1 MMKKI
6 ELVTENIIQKI
17 ISGIESASTIY
28 ILTAFVMKSGAELLK
43 PHLEKAAERGAD
55 IKICTGD
62 YLYITQ
68 PDGLTALINI
78 HKDLEVR
85 MWRSN
90 GVSFHPKAYIFQ
102 NEDDGTFIIGSSNL
116 SRSALTTGVEWNLAM
131 KESAEPSTFQEAMEQ
146 FIHIFHHEQ
155 TIPVNRETIKTYQ
168 ANYEKF
174 HKKNPQLAEKWSG
187 LEEKN
192 LMFPANEDQEKEPSQ
207 QLVREKIEEYSTIIK
222 PLPVQEEA
230 LEALNQ
236 LREEGYN
243 KAMVVLATGL
253 GKTYL
258 AAFFAKTFQ
267 RILFVAHREEI
278 LHQAK
283 RSFEKV
289 ISTKTTGLYYG
300 PEKNPDADIVF
311 ASVTTLS
318 MKQHL
323 SAFIS
328 KAFDLIIIDEFH
340 HAAANTYQRVL
351 EYFAPEFLLG
361 ITATPDRMDNKDIY
375 GLCDGNVAYQM
386 HFTEAIEKHWLAPFK
401 YYGVY
406 DETDYSKVKW
416 LGTKYDREE
425 LLAVQIREGMAEKI
439 MSAWKQHKQAR
450 TLVFCSSIKQAIY
463 LSNYFNNHGA
473 KTVSLHSGQ
482 IEISRKDAIS
492 LLEKGEI
499 DAIFTVDLFN
509 EGVDIPAV
517 DTLLFV
523 RPTESLSVFTQQ
535 VGRGLRRHPEKTH
548 CTIIDLIGNYRNAD
562 LKLSLLDTSRNEQK
576 KTKLVDPI
584 PPELCEI
591 NLELNVINL
600 LKELALKRQPR
611 KEKLLYAYQELKEE
625 LGRRPSYL
633 ELHLYGNADAKEY
646 KQEFKSYA
654 SFLNWV
660 DELSQDE
667 ISVFEKYK
675 AWLEEVEST
684 SMSKSYKMVVLLAM
698 LERGVENWYLPIT
711 PEQVA
716 PFFKE
721 YYQQKKYRMIIE
733 FSKEKSKGAWLEDE
747 TKLINQI
754 KTMPMTKWSG
764 SSKGLVEF
772 KDYMFSL
779 KFEIIKEHVEILFS
793 FTKEICDYRLHEYF
807 ERKEQQ

>member
-1 MMKKI
+1 MKKI

-28 ILTAFVMKSGAELLK
+28 ILTAFVMKSGVELLK
-43 PHLEKAAERGAD
+43 PHLEKAAKRGAD

-68 PDGLTALINI
+68 PEGLYDLINI
-78 HKDLEVR
+78 HNDLEVR

-102 NEDDGTFIIGSSNL
+102 NDNDGTFIIGSSNL
-116 SRSALTTGVEWNLAM
+116 SRSALTTGVEWNIAM

-146 FIHIFHHEQ
+146 YIHIFHHEQ
-155 TIPVNRETIKTYQ
+155 TIPVNHETIKTYQ
-168 ANYEKF
+168 GNYEKF
-174 HKKNPQLAEKWSG
+174 HKGNPKLAEKWSS
-187 LEEKN
+187 LEGKT
-192 LMFPANEDQEKEPSQ
+192 LMFPVKDEQEEEPSP
-207 QLVREKIEEYSTIIK
+207 QLVREKVEEYSPIIK

-230 LEALNQ
+230 LEALSQ

-258 AAFFAKTFQ
+258 AAFFAKKFQ

-283 RSFEKV
+283 RSFERV
-289 ISTKTTGLYYG
+289 ISNKTTGLYYG

-311 ASVTTLS
+311 ASVVTLS
-318 MKQHL
+318 MKRHL
-323 SAFIS
+323 SAFKTNS
-328 KAFDLIIIDEFH
+328 FDLIIIDEFH

-351 EYFAPEFLLG
+351 QYFEPEFLLG

-425 LLAVQIREGMAEKI
+425 LLAVQLREDMSEKI
-439 MSAWKQHKQAR
+439 MNAWKDHKQSR

-463 LSNYFNNHGA
+463 LSNYFNSHGA
-473 KTVSLHSGQ
+473 KTIALHSGQ
-482 IEISRKDAIS
+482 IEIGRKDAIT
-492 LLEKGEI
+492 LLEKEEL

-523 RPTESLSVFTQQ
+523 RPTESLTVFTQQ

-562 LKLSLLDTSRNEQK
+562 LKLSLLDTNRNEQK
-576 KTKLVDPI
+576 KPKLVNPI

-600 LKELALKRQPR
+600 LKELAQKRQPR
-611 KEKLLYAYQELKEE
+611 KEKLLNAYHVLKEE

-633 ELHLYGNADAKEY
+633 ELHLYGNADSKEY

-654 SFLNWV
+654 GFLKWA

-667 ISVFEKYK
+667 IEVFEEYK

-698 LERGVENWYLPIT
+698 LERGSANWQLPIT

-716 PFFKE
+716 PFFKG

-733 FSKEKSKGAWLEDE
+733 FSKEKSKGAWLDDKD
-747 TKLINQI
+747 KLINQI
-754 KTMPMTKWSG
+754 TTMPMTKWSG

-772 KDYMFSL
+772 QDYVFKL
-779 KFEIIKEHVEILFS
+779 KFEINKEHLEILYR
-793 FTKEICDYRLHEYF
+793 FTNEICEYRLHEYF
-807 ERKEQQ
+807 ERRESR

>member
-1 MMKKI
+1 MKKI
-6 ELVTENIIQKI
+6 ELVTENVIEKI
-17 ISGIESASTIY
+17 INGIENGTTIY
-28 ILTAFVMKSGAELLK
+28 ILTAFVMKSGVELIK
-43 PHLEKAAERGAD
+43 PYLEKAANRGAD

-68 PDGLTALINI
+68 PTGLIELAAI
-78 HKDLEVR
+78 HKDVEVR
-85 MWRSN
+85 LWRSN

-102 NEDDGTFIIGSSNL
+102 NDYDGIFIIGSSNL
-116 SRSALTTGVEWNLAM
+116 SRSALTTGVEWNIAM
-131 KESAEPSTFQEAMEQ
+131 KESTEPMIFHEAMEQ
-146 FIHIFHHEQ
+146 FIHIFHNEQ
-155 TIPVNRETIKTYQ
+155 TIQVNAETIKTYQ
-168 ANYEKF
+168 NHYENF
-174 HKKNPQLAEKWSG
+174 HKENPKLADKWSS
-187 LEEKN
+187 LEEKS
-192 LMFPANEDQEKEPSQ
+192 LMFPTKEDVVTERRPQVVKEP
-207 QLVREKIEEYSTIIK
+207 REEYTVIK

-230 LEALNQ
+230 LQSLHQ

-258 AAFFAKTFQ
+258 AAFFAKSFK

-283 RSFEKV
+283 QSFEKV
-289 ISTKTTGLYYG
+289 IPDKSTGLYYG
-300 PEKNPDADIVF
+300 PEKNSDAEIVF
-311 ASVTTLS
+311 ASVVTLS
-318 MKQHL
+318 MKRHL
-323 SAFIS
+323 SAFNAN
-328 KAFDLIIIDEFH
+328 AFDLIIIDEFH

-351 EYFAPEFLLG
+351 DYFNPEFLLG

-386 HFTEAIEKHWLAPFK
+386 HFTEAIEKHWLASFK

-406 DETDYSKVKW
+406 DETDYTKVKW

-425 LLAVQIREGMAEKI
+425 LLTVQLREDMAGKI
-439 MSAWKQHKQAR
+439 LEAWKEHKQTR
-450 TLVFCSSIKQAIY
+450 TLVFCSSIKQATF
-463 LSNYFNNHGA
+463 LSDYFNQYGF
-473 KTVSLHSGQ
+473 KTIPLHSGQ
-482 IEISRKDAIS
+482 VEVGRKDAIS
-492 LLEKGEI
+492 MLEKGEI

-523 RPTESLSVFTQQ
+523 RPTESLTVFTQQ
-535 VGRGLRRHPEKTH
+535 VGRGLRCHHDKTH
-548 CTIIDLIGNYRNAD
+548 CMIIDLIGNYRNAD
-562 LKLSLLDTSRNEQK
+562 LKLRLFDTVRNVQK
-576 KTKLVDPI
+576 RTKLVDPI

-600 LKELALKRQPR
+600 LKELAQKRQPR

-625 LGRRPSYL
+625 LGRMPSYL
-633 ELHLYGNADAKEY
+633 ELHFYGSAGSKEYYQEFDSYVGFLYWAKE
-646 KQEFKSYA
+646 
-654 SFLNWV
+654 LTV
-660 DELSQDE
+660 DES
-667 ISVFEKYK
+667 IVFEKYK
-675 AWLEEVEST
+675 PWLEEVEST
-684 SMSKSYKMVVLLAM
+684 GMSKSYKMVVLLAM
-698 LERGVENWYLPIT
+698 LGRGVENWHLPIT

-716 PFFKE
+716 PFFKN

-733 FSKEKSKGAWLEDE
+733 FSKEKSKGAWLDDE

-772 KDYMFSL
+772 RDNEFKL
-779 KFEIIKEHVEILFS
+779 TFEINEKHLGLLYR
-793 FTKEICDYRLHEYF
+793 FTKEICEYRLHEYF
-807 ERKEQQ
+807 ERKEQR

>member
-1 MMKKI
+1 MKKI

-17 ISGIESASTIY
+17 IFGIESASTIY
-28 ILTAFVMKSGAELLK
+28 ILTAFVMKSGIELLK
-43 PHLEKAAERGAD
+43 PHLEKAAKRGAD

-68 PDGLTALINI
+68 PDGLNELINI
-78 HKDLEVR
+78 HSDLEVR

-90 GVSFHPKAYIFQ
+90 GISFHPKAYIFQ
-102 NEDDGTFIIGSSNL
+102 NEIDGTFIIGSSNL
-116 SRSALTTGVEWNLAM
+116 SRSALTTGVEWNLSM

-155 TIPVNRETIKTYQ
+155 TIPVNLETIKTYQ
-168 ANYEKF
+168 GNYEKF
-174 HKKNPQLAEKWSG
+174 HKGNPKLAEKWSS
-187 LEEKN
+187 LEEKT
-192 LMFPANEDQEKEPSQ
+192 LMFPVREVEEEEPTP
-207 QLVREKIEEYSTIIK
+207 QLVREKNEEYSPIIK

-230 LEALNQ
+230 LEALDQ
-236 LREEGYN
+236 LREEGYK

-258 AAFFAKTFQ
+258 AAFFAKAFQ
-267 RILFVAHREEI
+267 RILFIAHREEI

-283 RSFEKV
+283 RSFERV
-289 ISTKTTGLYYG
+289 ISNKTTGLYYG
-300 PEKNPDADIVF
+300 TEKNPDADIVF
-311 ASVTTLS
+311 ASVVTLS
-318 MKQHL
+318 MKRHL
-323 SAFIS
+323 SAFKP

-340 HAAANTYQRVL
+340 HAAAITYQRVL
-351 EYFAPEFLLG
+351 QYFDPEFLLG

-406 DETDYSKVKW
+406 DETDYSKIKW

-425 LLAVQIREGMAEKI
+425 LLAVQLREDMAEKI
-439 MSAWKQHKQAR
+439 LNAWIEHKKTR

-463 LSNYFNNHGA
+463 LSNYFNSHGA
-473 KTVSLHSGQ
+473 KTVALHSGQ
-482 IEISRKDAIS
+482 IEVGRKDAIL
-492 LLEKGEI
+492 LLEKGEL

-509 EGVDIPAV
+509 EGVDIPVV

-523 RPTESLSVFTQQ
+523 RPTESLTVFTQQ
-535 VGRGLRRHPEKTH
+535 IGRGLRRHPEKTH

-576 KTKLVDPI
+576 KAKLVDPI
-584 PPELCEI
+584 HPELCEI

-600 LKELALKRQPR
+600 LKELSQKKQPR
-611 KEKLLYAYQELKEE
+611 KEKLLYAYQDLKEE

-633 ELHLYGNADAKEY
+633 ELHLYGSADSKEY
-646 KQEFKSYA
+646 KQEFR
-654 SFLNWV
+654 SFAGFLDWAN
-660 DELSQDE
+660 ELSQEE
-667 ISVFEKYK
+667 IGVFEKYK
-675 AWLEEVEST
+675 PWLEEVEST

-698 LERGVENWYLPIT
+698 LERGAENWCLQIT

-716 PFFKE
+716 PFFKD
-721 YYQQKKYRMIIE
+721 YYQQKKYRMVIE
-733 FSKEKSKGAWLEDE
+733 FSKEKSQGAWLDDE
-747 TKLINQI
+747 TRLINQI

-764 SSKGLVEF
+764 SSKGLVELAGNEF
-772 KDYMFSL
+772 RL
-779 KFEIIKEHVEILFS
+779 KFDINLEHNKILFDQ
-793 FTKEICDYRLHEYF
+793 TKEVCEYRLHEYF
-807 ERKEQQ
+807 ERKEKRY

>member
-1 MMKKI
+1 M
-6 ELVTENIIQKI
+6 
-17 ISGIESASTIY
+17 
-28 ILTAFVMKSGAELLK
+28 
-43 PHLEKAAERGAD
+43 
-55 IKICTGD
+55 
-62 YLYITQ
+62 
-68 PDGLTALINI
+68 
-78 HKDLEVR
+78 
-85 MWRSN
+85 
-90 GVSFHPKAYIFQ
+90 
-102 NEDDGTFIIGSSNL
+102 
-116 SRSALTTGVEWNLAM
+116 
-131 KESAEPSTFQEAMEQ
+131 
-146 FIHIFHHEQ
+146 
-155 TIPVNRETIKTYQ
+155 
-168 ANYEKF
+168 
-174 HKKNPQLAEKWSG
+174 
-187 LEEKN
+187 
-192 LMFPANEDQEKEPSQ
+192 
-207 QLVREKIEEYSTIIK
+207 
-222 PLPVQEEA
+222 PVQEEA
-230 LEALNQ
+230 LEFLNQ

-258 AAFFAKTFQ
+258 AAFFARMFK

-289 ISTKTTGLYYG
+289 ISYKTTGLYYG
-300 PEKNPDADIVF
+300 PEKNPDADIIF

-323 SAFIS
+323 STFKS
-328 KAFDLIIIDEFH
+328 KAFDLIITDEFH

-406 DETDYSKVKW
+406 DETDYTKVKW

-425 LLAVQIREGMAEKI
+425 LLAVQLREDIAEKI
-439 MSAWKQHKQAR
+439 ISAWKKHKQTR
-450 TLVFCSSIKQAIY
+450 TLVFCSSIKQAVY
-463 LSNYFNNHGA
+463 LSNYFNSHGA
-473 KTVSLHSGQ
+473 KTVALHSGQ
-482 IEISRKDAIS
+482 IEIGRKDAIS
-492 LLEKGEI
+492 LLENGEL
-499 DAIFTVDLFN
+499 DAIFTVDLSN

-523 RPTESLSVFTQQ
+523 RPTESLTVFTQQ

-576 KTKLVDPI
+576 KAKLVDPI

-600 LKELALKRQPR
+600 LKELAQKRQPR
-611 KEKLLYAYQELKEE
+611 KEKLLFAYQELKEE

-633 ELHLYGNADAKEY
+633 ELHLYGKADSKEY

-654 SFLNWV
+654 GFLNWA
-660 DELSQDE
+660 DKLSQEEKE
-667 ISVFEKYK
+667 IYEKYK
-675 AWLEEVEST
+675 TWLEEVEST

-698 LERGVENWYLPIT
+698 LERGAENWYLPIT

-716 PFFKE
+716 PFFKD
-721 YYQQKKYRMIIE
+721 YYQQKKYRMVIE
-733 FSKEKSKGAWLEDE
+733 FSREKSKGVWLDDE
-747 TKLINQI
+747 TKLISQI

-772 KDYMFSL
+772 QNNVFML
-779 KFEIIKEHVEILFS
+779 TFEIAVKHQELLFHL
-793 FTKEICDYRLHEYF
+793 TKEICEYRLHEYF

>member
-1 MMKKI
+1 MKKI

-17 ISGIESASTIY
+17 IFGIESASTIY
-28 ILTAFVMKSGAELLK
+28 ILTAFVMKSGVELLK
-43 PHLEKAAERGAD
+43 PHLEKAAKRGVD

-68 PDGLTALINI
+68 PDGLNELINI
-78 HKDLEVR
+78 HSDLEVR

-102 NEDDGTFIIGSSNL
+102 NDNDGTFIIGSSNL

-131 KESAEPSTFQEAMEQ
+131 QESAEPSTFQEAMEQ

-155 TIPVNRETIKTYQ
+155 TIPVNPETIKTYQ
-168 ANYEKF
+168 RNYEKF
-174 HKKNPQLAEKWSG
+174 HKENTKIVEMWSG
-187 LEEKN
+187 LEEKT
-192 LMFPANEDQEKEPSQ
+192 LMFPVGEEQEEEPYP
-207 QLVREKIEEYSTIIK
+207 QLVREKVEEYSPIIK

-230 LEALNQ
+230 LESLNQ

-258 AAFFAKTFQ
+258 AAFFAKAFQ

-283 RSFEKV
+283 RSFERV
-289 ISTKTTGLYYG
+289 ISNKTTGLYYG
-300 PEKNPDADIVF
+300 MEKNPDADIVF
-311 ASVTTLS
+311 ASVVTLS
-318 MKQHL
+318 MKRHL
-323 SAFIS
+323 SAFKP

-351 EYFAPEFLLG
+351 QYFDPEFLLG

-406 DETDYSKVKW
+406 DETDYSRVKW
-416 LGTKYDREE
+416 LGTKYDRED
-425 LLAVQIREGMAEKI
+425 LLAVQLREDRAEKI
-439 MSAWKQHKQAR
+439 LNAWKEHKQSR

-463 LSNYFNNHGA
+463 LSIYFNSHGA
-473 KTVSLHSGQ
+473 KTVALHSGQ
-482 IEISRKDAIS
+482 IEVGRKDAIL
-492 LLEKGEI
+492 LLEKGEL

-509 EGVDIPAV
+509 EGVDIPVV

-523 RPTESLSVFTQQ
+523 RPTESLTVFTQQ

-576 KTKLVDPI
+576 KAKLVDPI
-584 PPELCEI
+584 HPELCEI

-600 LKELALKRQPR
+600 LKELSQKKQPR
-611 KEKLLYAYQELKEE
+611 KEKLLYAYQDLKEE

-633 ELHLYGNADAKEY
+633 ELHLYGSADSKEY
-646 KQEFKSYA
+646 KQEFR
-654 SFLNWV
+654 SFAGFLDWAN
-660 DELSQDE
+660 ELSQEE
-667 ISVFEKYK
+667 IGVFEKYK
-675 AWLEEVEST
+675 PWLEEVEST

-698 LERGVENWYLPIT
+698 LERGAENWCLKIT

-716 PFFKE
+716 PFFKD
-721 YYQQKKYRMIIE
+721 YYQQKKYRMVIE
-733 FSKEKSKGAWLEDE
+733 FSKEKSQGAWLDDE
-747 TKLINQI
+747 TRLINQI

-764 SSKGLVEF
+764 SSKGLVELAGNEF
-772 KDYMFSL
+772 RL
-779 KFEIIKEHVEILFS
+779 KFDINLEHNKILFDQ
-793 FTKEICDYRLHEYF
+793 TKEVCEYRLHEYF
-807 ERKEQQ
+807 ERKEKRY